1 MLKIAHRGSTHSTI
15 TDHRGND
22 NYYKFPEN
30 SLLAYI
36 NAIEQKFDMVEAD
49 VILTK
54 DEKLIMFHD
63 RYIGSTSVSSLT
75 YLEIKNR
82 FKHVITFDVF
92 CYEILSKIKVLLDIK
107 GDNNT
112 VLKLIDFFK
121 ENDLDLSRF
130 YFSSF
135 NRNHLLKL
143 YNYNNKLKL
152 GIIYDGVLLDIEK
165 EFIISMLN
173 ISFVSICWKDLYD
186 NEIKFYNKKNIPI
199 FAWTNINHITSRAIP
214 TNIDGIIT
222 DYYF

>member
-1 MLKIAHRGSTHSTI
+1 MLKIAHRGTTLATI
-15 TDHRGND
+15 TDNRGDD
-22 NYYKFPEN
+22 NYHKFPEN

-54 DEKLIMFHD
+54 DEILIMFHD
-63 RYIGSTSVSSLT
+63 QYIGHTPVNSLT
-75 YLEIKNR
+75 YLEIKNI

-92 CYEILSKIKVLLDIK
+92 CYEILSKINVLLDIK

-112 VLKLIDFFK
+112 VFKLIDFFK
-121 ENDLDLSRF
+121 DNDLDLSRF

-135 NRNHLLKL
+135 NRNHLLAL
-143 YNYNNKLKL
+143 RNYNKKLKL

-165 EFIISMLN
+165 EFIISMLK

-199 FAWTNINHITSRAIP
+199 FAWTNINHITRRALP

>member
-1 MLKIAHRGSTHSTI
+1 MLKIAHRGSTLATI
-15 TDHRGND
+15 TDHRGNN

-30 SLLAYI
+30 SILAYI

-54 DEKLIMFHD
+54 DDKLIMFHD
-63 RYIGSTSVSSLT
+63 RYIGSTPVNSFT
-75 YLEIKNR
+75 YLEIKEK

-92 CYEILSKIKVLLDIK
+92 CYEILSRIKVLLDIK

-112 VLKLIDFFK
+112 ALKLIDFFK
-121 ENDLDLSRF
+121 DNDLDLSNF

-135 NRNHLLKL
+135 NRNHLLTL
-143 YNYNNKLKL
+143 RNYNKSLKI

-186 NEIKFYNKKNIPI
+186 NEINFYRKKNIPI
-199 FAWTNINHITSRAIP
+199 FAWTNINHITKRVIP
-214 TNIDGIIT
+214 KKIDGLIS

>member
-1 MLKIAHRGSTHSTI
+1 MLKIAHRGCTLATI
-15 TDHRGND
+15 PDHRGND

-36 NAIEQKFDMVEAD
+36 NAIEQNFDMVEAD

-54 DEKLIMFHD
+54 DDKLIMFHD
-63 RYIGSTSVSSLT
+63 QYIESTPVNSLT

-82 FKHVITFDVF
+82 FKHVITFHVF
-92 CYEILSKIKVLLDIK
+92 CSEILSKINVLLDIK

-112 VLKLIDFFK
+112 VFKLIDFFND
-121 ENDLDLSRF
+121 NDLDLSRF

-135 NRNHLLKL
+135 NRNHLLAL
-143 YNYNNKLKL
+143 HNYNKKLKL

-165 EFIISMLN
+165 EFIISMLK

-199 FAWTNINHITSRAIP
+199 FAWTNINHITRRAIP